1 MIKITPLT
9 DEGDGVTRLRVDGR
23 ILSKTT
29 DALER
34 ACRAGLGGR
43 WPLLLDLSGVS
54 FVDADGAVL
63 LTTLVG
69 RGAVVIGASPFVSEF
84 LRSATQSE
92 GDESARGGDGDPDA
106 TLVARL
112 RRGDDDAFDEMSRRF
127 APRMLAVARRMLRSD
142 EDARDAVQEA
152 FVSAFKSLDRF
163 EGHAKLSTWLHR
175 IVVNAALM
183 RLRTKKRKPEE
194 SIDDLLPTFDDTG
207 HFTTDVAPADL
218 PSDALERRELR
229 ATVRRCIDLLPES
242 YRAVVLL
249 RDIEELSAEETAE
262 ALGMTTSAVKSRLH
276 RARQALHTLLVQARL
291 GEPETTR
298 PGDCDPS
305 AAAASHHR
313 G

>member
-183 RLRTKKRKPEE
+183 RIRTRQRRPEQ
-194 SIDDLLPTFDDTG
+194 SIEPLLPTFQEDG
-207 HFTTDVAPADL
+207 HHTDPVVSWAESGDVALERQETRALVRAAIADL
-218 PSDALERRELR
+218 P
-229 ATVRRCIDLLPES
+229 ES
-242 YRAVVLL
+242 HRVVLML
-249 RDIEELSAEETAE
+249 RDIEDLSTKAAAD
-262 ALGMTTSAVKSRLH
+262 ALGITENAVKLRLH
-276 RARQALHTLLVQARL
+276 RARQALATCIKQRL
-291 GEPETTR
+291 
-298 PGDCDPS
+298 
-305 AAAASHHR
+305 AASGR
-313 G
+313 RAGAA